1 MAFVNKSMLESII
14 SLSVINLGPEITL
27 LKVSLTLSL
36 AKTQGSQSLAK
47 TQGSVYVRV
56 N

>member
-1 MAFVNKSMLESII
+1 M
-14 SLSVINLGPEITL
+14 
-27 LKVSLTLSL
+27 TLSL

-56 N
+56 NQQFVFNYFILYTGKIKTDRNGQSGSTLK

>member
-36 AKTQGSQSLAK
+36 AKTQGSVFVRI
-47 TQGSVYVRV
+47 TQRFM
-56 N
+56 